1 MGNCS
6 IRHLFYC
13 VNSRIMNKDILDLGR
28 ETIGK
33 TVKGLRTINRFIKLF
48 NSMPEEV
55 RQDFYRKMAAKIKD
69 DDKIKKYHV
78 HIYRISDKLELST
91 LARSEKGAKEGALSA
106 AESGAFAFGKSDCK
120 HIAIAFL
127 EKKKPDYSGA
137 KITHRPPDRKPADLY
152 DKK

>member
-1 MGNCS
+1 
-6 IRHLFYC
+6 
-13 VNSRIMNKDILDLGR
+13 MNKDILDLGK

-33 TVKGLRTINRFIKLF
+33 TAKGLRTINRFIKLF

-91 LARSEKGAKEGALSA
+91 LARSKEKAKEGALSA

-120 HIAIAFL
+120 HIALVFP
-127 EKKKPDYSGA
+127 EEKKPDYSGA
-137 KITHRPPDRKPADLY
+137 NITRRPPERKPVDFY
-152 DKK
+152 DKDRR